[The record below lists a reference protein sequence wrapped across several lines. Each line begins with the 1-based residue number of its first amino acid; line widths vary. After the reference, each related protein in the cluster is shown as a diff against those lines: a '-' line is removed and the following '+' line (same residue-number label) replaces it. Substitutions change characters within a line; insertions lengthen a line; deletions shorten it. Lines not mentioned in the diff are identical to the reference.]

1 MIRVVHLGSRIRMLT
16 FSHPGSRIQGS
27 KRSPIPDPGSG
38 FATLNFSLLILKI
51 IPLPYLVLKDPT
63 AAIST
68 SVADLDPGY
77 GAFFNPG
84 NWYGKNEYPG

>member
-1 MIRVVHLGSRIRMLT
+1 
-16 FSHPGSRIQGS
+16 
-27 KRSPIPDPGSG
+27 
-38 FATLNFSLLILKI
+38 LILKI

-77 GAFFNPG
+77 DAFFNPG

>member
-1 MIRVVHLGSRIRMLT
+1 MFIPDPGSDF
-16 FSHPGSRIQGS
+16 FSIPDPNCLHPVSRIQGS
-27 KRSPIPDPGSG
+27 KRSSIPDPGSG

-51 IPLPYLVLKDPT
+51 IPLAYLVLKDPT

-77 GAFFNPG
+77 GAFFNP
-84 NWYGKNEYPG
+84 